1 MSAQSKPLGIVLI
14 ALYSGLFGL
23 VSFPIGCT
31 AILVSGAPGTGALFS
46 IFSFLITAVG
56 ILLLASAYGLWTLQ
70 SWGRNFSWWL
80 YVISIPLGAMSI
92 FVLPPGQH
100 MSEGNTILQLLGIA
114 VDLVIIWYLAEPEV
128 AALFGPEGSADGDA
142 EYSRREP
149 K

>member
-23 VSFPIGCT
+23 AIFPIGCT

-46 IFSFLITAVG
+46 IFSFLITVVG
-56 ILLLASAYGLWTLQ
+56 ILLLASAYGLWTIQ

-92 FVLPPGQH
+92 FGLVPGQH
-100 MSEGNTILQLLGIA
+100 VSGGNTVFQLLGIA
-114 VDLVIIWYLAEPEV
+114 VDFVIIWYLAKPEV
-128 AALFGPEGSADGDA
+128 AALFGQGGSANGDA
-142 EYSRREP
+142 EYSKIEP